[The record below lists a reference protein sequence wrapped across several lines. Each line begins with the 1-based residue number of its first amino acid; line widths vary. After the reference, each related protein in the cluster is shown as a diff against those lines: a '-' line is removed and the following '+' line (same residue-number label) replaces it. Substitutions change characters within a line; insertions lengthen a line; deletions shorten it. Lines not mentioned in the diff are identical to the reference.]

1 MEDHSELTKGGGQ
14 RVLYIALLAA
24 IRANAS
30 PSLAIKSALSAVE
43 HEHVKLLNT
52 PTQFGEYLS
61 AYQDMHEQLTKHLR
75 AEFGEQS

>member
-14 RVLYIALLAA
+14 KALYTALLAA
-24 IRANAS
+24 IRANTP
-30 PSLAIKSALSAVE
+30 PSRAVKSALSAVE

-61 AYQDMHEQLTKHLR
+61 AYQDMHEQLKKYLR
-75 AEFGEQS
+75 AQFDEQ